1 MDSVVMAPSAHG
13 KWRRESQGRGL
24 GTYPDCSLSSGLVGL
39 RAPVDRAT
47 CQVLGERQRE
57 HPRESSV
64 RGEDP
69 ALSLRVPPEDG
80 EGVASAHTPC
90 TQGAPCLGRES
101 SPGPEEPS
109 HLKDRL
115 SMASRPPALMAE
127 TGRQTSL
134 RKRRV
139 GHLKRRD

>member
-64 RGEDP
+64 RGADP
-69 ALSLRVPPEDG
+69 ALSLRMPPED
-80 EGVASAHTPC
+80 EKVWPLRTH
-90 TQGAPCLGRES
+90 
-101 SPGPEEPS
+101 
-109 HLKDRL
+109 
-115 SMASRPPALMAE
+115 PALREPPVWLGSPAP
-127 TGRQTSL
+127 GL
-134 RKRRV
+134 RSPPI
-139 GHLKRRD
+139 